1 MPPQILEYN
10 IAVLVFS
17 MLGRFSITF
26 ALNTVLQLN
35 YEIMPTQLRAQ
46 GYLGIRIPFYRDG
59 EVPQMTTSSQST
71 SSRILEDLA
80 PGTGPQ
86 NRSFLCLSNKN
97 RISSLLQVLHF

>member
-86 NRSFLCLSNKN
+86 YA
-97 RISSLLQVLHF
+97 